1 MKESNFY
8 LNKPYIFLVILLP
21 ISLLISSG
29 AAEIVGI
36 LITIIFLITSFY
48 NNNFGWLKNKYCWM
62 LGLIWLSLLLNLLF
76 TQNFNLSSVRNIF
89 FFKNIIL
96 VFSLIFIFK
105 KEKNLHLAF
114 SLYLV
119 IISIVCFDIFF
130 EYINGKNILGYSS
143 DYEGRIASFLGKE
156 LKIAHFIL
164 GFGFISISY
173 YFEKTKKKSIYFL
186 ITGYFIFFIIM
197 TSIVLSGE
205 KANILRCLIFVILF
219 IILSNKK
226 IIKFKKIIISIS
238 ALLLLSVYFFSAAI
252 KIKINTILNPI
263 IKKEFIKT
271 FINSQHGA
279 HADVAIKIFKKY
291 PYFGVGNKNFREE
304 CSKKEYNN
312 SVFSKTEQRC
322 STHPHQIYLELLS
335 EHGAIGSMTILGV
348 IFYIIYLSFKIYLKN
363 KNLIHLS
370 SILFVAIIFLPL
382 IPGGS
387 FFTSWAAYIFWL
399 NFSIMIF
406 FNIKNTTEYF
416 KKM

>member
-8 LNKPYIFLVILLP
+8 LNKSYIILVILLP
-21 ISLLISSG
+21 VSLLISSG

-36 LITIIFLITSFY
+36 LIAIIFLIRSFY
-48 NNNFGWLKNKYCWM
+48 NNNFYWLKNKYCWM

-76 TQNFNLSSVRNIF
+76 TQNFNLSSVRNFF

-156 LKIAHFIL
+156 LKIAHFVL
-164 GFGFISISY
+164 GFGFISLSY

-186 ITGYFIFFIIM
+186 ITGYFIFLIII
-197 TSIVLSGE
+197 TSIVLTGE

-226 IIKFKKIIISIS
+226 IIKFKKIIISIF
-238 ALLLLSVYFFSAAI
+238 ALLLLGIYFFSAPI
-252 KIKINTILNPI
+252 KIKINTIINPI
-263 IKKEFIKT
+263 IKKELIET

-279 HADVAIKIFKKY
+279 HADAAIKIFKRY

-304 CSKKEYNN
+304 CSKKEYYNP
-312 SVFSKTEQRC
+312 VFSKTEQRC

-348 IFYIIYLSFKIYLKN
+348 IFYIIYLSFNIYFKN

-370 SILFVAIIFLPL
+370 SILFVTIVFLPL
-382 IPGGS
+382 IPSGS

-399 NFSIMIF
+399 NFSLMIF
-406 FNIKNTTEYF
+406 YNLKNTTKYLEKY
-416 KKM
+416 